1 MPFIP
6 HTPDDVEQMLG
17 AIGVESIDGLF
28 DEIDPSLVTD
38 WRDDAPRQSEMEM
51 LQDFAAWA
59 DADSGGPCFVGAGC
73 YDHFIPSA
81 VWDLAQRGEFL
92 TCYTPYQA
100 EASQGTLQVI
110 YEFQSM
116 IGELTGL
123 PAANASVYDGGSG
136 LAEAVLMSA
145 RANKRSRSRRVVIA
159 GAVHP
164 RYVESVSMVAA
175 LAELDIDAIGVDEY
189 GLVDVAALEATLAE
203 DPAVAVVLQ
212 NPNFIGALERVDAV
226 TDLAHAAGALV
237 VGVVNPTA
245 LSVLSPPGVW
255 GSEGADIAVG
265 DGQPLGIPMSSGG
278 PSFGFMATR
287 EKHVRQMPGRI
298 VGRTVDRNEKLG
310 YTLTLQAREQHIR
323 RGKATSNIC
332 TNQGLAVTAAT
343 IYMSLMGP
351 AGLADVA
358 AHCHRNT
365 RRLVDGLVEH
375 EAVRALSTPFFHEA
389 LIDLGQNAADVAAS
403 LAADGWLPGL
413 PLNEMASV
421 PLPAHV
427 NRDHALLVCATE
439 QRTSV
444 EIDAL
449 VAALHA
455 TLDRG
460 IAA

>member
-6 HTPDDVEQMLG
+6 HTEDDVDSMLE
-17 AIGVESIDGLF
+17 AIGVASIDGLF
-28 DEIDPSLVTD
+28 DEIDPTLVTD

-51 LQDFAAWA
+51 LADFSALA
-59 DADSGGPCFVGAGC
+59 DADTSGPCFLGAGC
-73 YDHFIPSA
+73 YDHFVPSA

-116 IGELTGL
+116 ISELAGL
-123 PAANASVYDGGSG
+123 PVANASVYEGGSA
-136 LAEAVLMSA
+136 LAEAVLMSV
-145 RANKRSRSRRVVIA
+145 RGNKKARSRRVVVA

-164 RYVESVSMVAA
+164 RYVEAARMVAG
-175 LAELDIDAIGVDEY
+175 LQGVVIESSGVDSE
-189 GLVDVAALEATLAE
+189 GLVDVDALAATLAAE
-203 DPAVAVVLQ
+203 PAVAVVIQ
-212 NPNFIGALERVDAV
+212 NPNFFGALERIDAV
-226 TDLAHAAGALV
+226 TDLAHDAGALV
-237 VGVVNPTA
+237 IGVVNPTA
-245 LSVLSPPGVW
+245 LAVLPPPGVW
-255 GSEGADIAVG
+255 GREGADIAVG
-265 DGQPLGIPMSSGG
+265 DGQPLGIPMASGG

-287 EKHVRQMPGRI
+287 EKLVRQMPGRI
-298 VGRTVDRNEKLG
+298 VGRTIDRSERLG

-358 AHCHRNT
+358 ALCHMNT
-365 RRLVDGLVEH
+365 RRLVDGLTTHPTVN
-375 EAVRALSTPFFHEA
+375 ALPTPYFHEA
-389 LIDLGQNAADVAAS
+389 LIDLGASARDVVAS

-413 PLNEMASV
+413 ALSEMDGLS
-421 PLPAHV
+421 LPAHIH
-427 NRDHALLVCATE
+427 RDHALLVCATE
-439 QRTSV
+439 QRTDA
-444 EIDAL
+444 EIDGL

>member
-6 HTPDDVEQMLG
+6 HTPEEIDAMLET
-17 AIGVESIDGLF
+17 IGVTSIDGLF
-28 DEIDPSLVTD
+28 DEIDPSLITD

-51 LQDFAAWA
+51 LADFAAWA
-59 DADSGGPCFVGAGC
+59 EADSGGPCFLGAGC
-73 YDHFIPSA
+73 YDHFTPSA

-116 IGELTGL
+116 IAELTGL

-136 LAEAVLMSA
+136 LAEAVLMSV
-145 RANKRSRSRRVVIA
+145 RANKKSRSRRVVVA

-164 RYVESVSMVAA
+164 RYVQSAAMVAGLQDVVIESCGTDA
-175 LAELDIDAIGVDEY
+175 AGRID
-189 GLVDVAALEATLAE
+189 LAALEADLAA
-203 DPAVAVVLQ
+203 DPAVAVVVQ
-212 NPNFIGALERVDAV
+212 NPNFLGGLEDVGAV
-226 TDLAHAAGALV
+226 TDLAHANGALV
-237 VGVVNPTA
+237 IGVVNPIA
-245 LSVLSPPGVW
+245 LAVLPPPGSW
-255 GSEGADIAVG
+255 GNDGVDIAVG
-265 DGQPLGIPMSSGG
+265 DGQPLGIPMASGG

-287 EKHVRQMPGRI
+287 DRFVRQMPGRI
-298 VGRTVDRNEKLG
+298 VGRTIDRNERLG

-358 AHCHRNT
+358 ARCHRNT
-365 RRLVDGLVEH
+365 RRLVEGLVARP
-375 EAVRALSTPFFHEA
+375 AVHTLPGPFFHEA
-389 LIDLGQNAADVAAS
+389 VIDLGQNAAGVAAS
-403 LAADGWLPGL
+403 LAADGWLAGL
-413 PLNEMASV
+413 PLVQVEV
-421 PLPAHV
+421 PLPSEL
-427 NRDHALLVCATE
+427 RREDALLVCATE
-439 QRTSV
+439 QRTDA
-444 EIDAL
+444 EIDGMI
-449 VAALHA
+449 AAMHA
-455 TLDRG
+455 ALDRG

>member
-6 HTPDDVEQMLG
+6 HTPEDVEQMLG
-17 AIGVESIDGLF
+17 EIGVESIDGLF

-59 DADSGGPCFVGAGC
+59 DADSGGPCFIGAGC

-136 LAEAVLMSA
+136 LAEAVLMSV
-145 RANKRSRSRRVVIA
+145 RANKKSRSRRVIIA

-164 RYVESVSMVAA
+164 RYVESVAMVAA
-175 LAELDIDAIGVDEY
+175 LTELDIEASGVDDH
-189 GLVDVAALEATLAE
+189 GLVDVAVLEATLAE
-203 DPAVAVVLQ
+203 DPAVAVVVQ
-212 NPNFIGALERVDAV
+212 NPNFIGALERVDVV

-245 LSVLSPPGVW
+245 LSVLSPPGAW

-278 PSFGFMATR
+278 PSLGFMATR
-287 EKHVRQMPGRI
+287 EKHIRQMPGRI
-298 VGRTVDRNEKLG
+298 VGRTIDRNENLG

-358 AHCHRNT
+358 AQCHRNT
-365 RRLVDGLVEH
+365 RRLVDGLIAH
-375 EAVRALSTPFFHEA
+375 QAVRALPTPFFHET

-403 LAADGWLPGL
+403 LAADGWLAGL
-413 PLNEMASV
+413 PLGEMPSV
-421 PLPAHV
+421 PLPADV

-439 QRTSV
+439 QRTAM

>member
-6 HTPDDVEQMLG
+6 HTPEDVEQMLE
-17 AIGVESIDGLF
+17 AIGVTSIDGLF

-59 DADSGGPCFVGAGC
+59 DADSSGPCFIGAGC

-123 PAANASVYDGGSG
+123 PTANASVYDGGSG
-136 LAEAVLMSA
+136 LAEAVLMSV
-145 RANKRSRSRRVVIA
+145 RANKRSRSRRVVVA

-164 RYVESVSMVAA
+164 RYVEAVSMVAA
-175 LAELDIDAIGVDEY
+175 LTELTIDASGVDEH
-189 GLVDVAALEATLAE
+189 GQVDVTALEATLAA
-203 DPAVAVVLQ
+203 DPAVAVVVQ
-212 NPNFIGALERVDAV
+212 NPNFIGALEQVDAV
-226 TDLAHAAGALV
+226 TDIAHAMGALV
-237 VGVVNPTA
+237 IGVVNPTA
-245 LSVLSPPGVW
+245 LSVLSPPGEW
-255 GSEGADIAVG
+255 GEQGADIAVG

-287 EKHVRQMPGRI
+287 EKRVRQMPGRI
-298 VGRTVDRNEKLG
+298 VGRTVDRNDKLG

-358 AHCHRNT
+358 AQCHLNT
-365 RRLVDGLVEH
+365 RRLVDGLERH
-375 EAVRALSTPFFHEA
+375 QAVGTLPTPFFHEA
-389 LIDLGQNAADVAAS
+389 LIDLGQNAADVAAT
-403 LAADGWLPGL
+403 LAADGWLAGL
-413 PLNEMASV
+413 PLSEMPSV
-421 PLPAHV
+421 PLPDKV

-439 QRTSV
+439 QRTTS

-460 IAA
+460 ITA